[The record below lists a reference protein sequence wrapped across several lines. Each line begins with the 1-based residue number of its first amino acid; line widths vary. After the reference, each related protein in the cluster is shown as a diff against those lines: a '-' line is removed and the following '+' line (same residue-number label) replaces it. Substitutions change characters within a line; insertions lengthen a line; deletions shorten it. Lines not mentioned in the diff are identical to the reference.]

1 MTKEE
6 LIRTLKE
13 DLGIQKEIIALRAAK
28 EPPANIP
35 QYEGQAVPGMCALLG
50 ELLRE
55 KQAWY
60 VTRENL
66 GCFMSLLG
74 TGTCE
79 QMPQDQFIEFMQGQN
94 EAYRIHKD
102 ADTVASYYAKVDS
115 FFKYPD
121 KTGSGIVVGP
131 LAKIEDPDLVFLIVT
146 PHQTDILNRCRSYL
160 GDYSRG
166 FGGSGS
172 CIFNIRYSFVTG
184 DPCFSVSDTAWR
196 VFGGLGK
203 DELTYT
209 FPYAKLLEI
218 ADQIK
223 PTAEYVNNLYTSL
236 LEQ

>member
-1 MTKEE
+1 MTKDE
-6 LIRTLKE
+6 LIRSLKE
-13 DLGIQKEIIALRAAK
+13 DLGIKKEIIALK
-28 EPPANIP
+28 VVNEPSADIP
-35 QYEGQAVPGMCALLG
+35 QYEGQAIPGMCALLG

-60 VTRENL
+60 ITRENL

-79 QMPQDQFIEFMQGQN
+79 QMPRDQFIEFMQGQN

-115 FFKYPD
+115 FFKYPE
-121 KTGSGIVVGP
+121 KTGNGIVIGP

-146 PHQTDILNRCRSYL
+146 QHQTDIVNRCRSYL

-196 VFGGLGK
+196 VFGALGK

-209 FPYAKLLEI
+209 FPYAKLQEI

-236 LEQ
+236 LGQ

>member
-13 DLGIQKEIIALRAAK
+13 DLEVKKEVIALKAVK
-28 EPPANIP
+28 EPPAGVP
-35 QYEGQAVPGMCALLG
+35 PYQGQAIPGMCALLG

-55 KQAWY
+55 GGVYY
-60 VTRENL
+60 VTKDNL

-74 TGTCE
+74 TGTCK
-79 QMPQDQFIEFMQGQN
+79 QMPRDQYLEFMISQN
-94 EAYRIHKD
+94 EAYRLHQD
-102 ADTVASYYAKVDS
+102 AATVVKYNDRVDS
-115 FFKYPD
+115 FFKYPEVSG
-121 KTGSGIVVGP
+121 TGMVVGT
-131 LAKIEDPDLVFLIVT
+131 LAKVDDPDLVFLIVT
-146 PHQTDILNRCRSYL
+146 PHQTDILNRCRAYL

-172 CIFNIRYSFVTG
+172 CIFNIRYSFVTN

-196 VFGGLGK
+196 VFAALGR

-209 FPYAKLLEI
+209 FPYAKLMEI

-223 PTAEYVNNLYTSL
+223 PTAEYINNLYTSL
-236 LEQ
+236 VS

>member
-6 LIRTLKE
+6 LIRSLKE
-13 DLGIQKEIIALRAAK
+13 DLGIQKEIIALKAVK
-28 EPPANIP
+28 EPPADIP

-79 QMPQDQFIEFMQGQN
+79 QMPHDQFIEFMQQQN

-102 ADTVASYYAKVDS
+102 ANTVASYYAKVDS
-115 FFKYPD
+115 FFKYPE
-121 KTGSGIVVGP
+121 KTGNGIVIGP

-146 PHQTDILNRCRSYL
+146 PHQTDIHNRCRSYL
-160 GDYSRG
+160 GDRFHASQAPLCKRG
-166 FGGSGS
+166 QEA
-172 CIFNIRYSFVTG
+172 CI
-184 DPCFSVSDTAWR
+184 
-196 VFGGLGK
+196 
-203 DELTYT
+203 
-209 FPYAKLLEI
+209 
-218 ADQIK
+218 
-223 PTAEYVNNLYTSL
+223 
-236 LEQ
+236 

>member
-6 LIRTLKE
+6 LIQTLRE
-13 DLGIQKEIIALRAAK
+13 DLEIQKEIIALK
-28 EPPANIP
+28 TVPVPPTDIP
-35 QYEGQAVPGMCALLG
+35 QYDGQAVPGMCALLG

-55 KQAWY
+55 KQVWY

-79 QMPQDQFIEFMQGQN
+79 RMSQERFIEFMQQQN

-102 ADTVASYYAKVDS
+102 ADTVAAYYAKVDS
-115 FFKYPD
+115 FFKYPE
-121 KTGSGIVVGP
+121 KNGVGIIVGP
-131 LAKIEDPDLVFLIVT
+131 LAKIDDPDLVFLIVT

-184 DPCFSVSDTAWR
+184 DPCFSASDTAWR
-196 VFGGLGK
+196 IFGGLGK

-209 FPYAKLLEI
+209 FPYYKLLEI

-223 PTAEYVNNLYTSL
+223 PTAEYINSLYKSL
-236 LEQ
+236 VS